1 MKEAHDSLRTFFSRV
16 YEELKEALFNAIR
29 PFLLRWEKRFVT
41 SRSSSAVI
49 NRLSGSTDRAGT
61 REPHHGRYGVWNTG
75 HTVMP
80 AREQRHSE
88 H

>member
-1 MKEAHDSLRTFFSRV
+1 MKEAHDSLRTFLSRV
-16 YEELKEALFNAIR
+16 YEELKEAFTNVTR
-29 PFLLRWEKRFVT
+29 LLLLHWEKRLVT
-41 SRSSSAVI
+41 SRSSSAAI
-49 NRLSGSTDRAGT
+49 NHLSGSTSRAGT

-75 HTVMP
+75 FTVKP